1 VPGRTRDD
9 RMNAESL
16 REVSGKGKEEFAVL
30 VCVCRGGLRAGP
42 PRALAIMKH
51 LIIELSSFYV
61 DICLLSNDVHDYYFV
76 SQGKTTIPNV
86 DDGEECLLTDVRTR
100 QRWRMSQGSRLS
112 FIFVL
117 PLYNDIL
124 RRDSL
129 LTSRWFSWINRCLE
143 DHLQQAIS
151 NVSGAR
157 RHREKRVRRAIEF
170 LEWSFHNDVMSRFT
184 MTTRS
189 TLRRIYFRST
199 VINFSRVARRSKSN
213 GNLGILMIIEGI
225 VIECKFR

>member
-9 RMNAESL
+9 RMDAESL
-16 REVSGKGKEEFAVL
+16 REVSGKGKEGFAVP

-61 DICLLSNDVHDYYFV
+61 EICLLSNDVHDYYFV

-129 LTSRWFSWINRCLE
+129 LTSRWFSWINRTSVAWKTTCSRQSATSPE
-143 DHLQQAIS
+143 RGVIER
-151 NVSGAR
+151 NVFAAR
-157 RHREKRVRRAIEF
+157 
-170 LEWSFHNDVMSRFT
+170 S
-184 MTTRS
+184 
-189 TLRRIYFRST
+189 
-199 VINFSRVARRSKSN
+199 NFSNDLFTTVWCRDLQWQRVQHCVESTFDRQWLIFTSN
-213 GNLGILMIIEGI
+213 SQ
-225 VIECKFR
+225 K